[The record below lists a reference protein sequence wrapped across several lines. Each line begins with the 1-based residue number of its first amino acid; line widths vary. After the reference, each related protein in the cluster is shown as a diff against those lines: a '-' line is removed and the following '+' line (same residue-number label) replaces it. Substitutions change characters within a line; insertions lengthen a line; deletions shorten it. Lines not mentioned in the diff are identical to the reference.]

1 MHFNKMLCCFIFCLF
16 VLGGLSFAEEQPFVY
31 DDHGRR
37 DPFWS
42 LISPSG
48 TILSYD
54 VDLDFS
60 DLTLGGV
67 TYDPRGKSV
76 AIINSTIVRTNK
88 EVGGY
93 KVIEIKKTEVIL
105 QKDGKM
111 YTLRMRKE
119 R

>member
-1 MHFNKMLCCFIFCLF
+1 MRFDRVFSCLLLCIS
-16 VLGGLSFAEEQPFVY
+16 VLVSLSFAQEQPFVY

-54 VDLDFS
+54 TDLDFS
-60 DLTLGGV
+60 ELTLEGI
-67 TYDPRGKSV
+67 TYDPSGKSV
-76 AIINSTIVRTNK
+76 AIINSTVVKLNK
-88 EVGGY
+88 EIGGY
-93 KVIEIKKTEVIL
+93 KVIEIQKNEVIV
-105 QKDGKM
+105 QKDGKT
-111 YTLRMRKE
+111 YTLKMRKE